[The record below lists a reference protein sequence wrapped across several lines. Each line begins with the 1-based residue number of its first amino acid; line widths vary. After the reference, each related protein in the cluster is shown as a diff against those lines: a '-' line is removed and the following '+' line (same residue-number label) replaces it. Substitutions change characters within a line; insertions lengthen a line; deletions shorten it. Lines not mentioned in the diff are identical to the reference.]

1 MEQENEE
8 LLENIRRSIAG
19 DREAFARIYDCTVRD
34 VTGTVRFLLEDR
46 ASAEDVIQEIYIE
59 IYKSLPKFNP
69 ARSFRSWV
77 IGIAIRQV
85 NNYRRRRW
93 RLFRLLAKNQ
103 QYTSQETEPDFSGEV
118 ADRLDSLEVI
128 RLVDNLP
135 YKYKQVI
142 VLRYLYEYSQEEIA
156 RILDI
161 PVGTVKSRLHFALEK
176 LRNISYT
183 NAYSLGKAGESHGH

>member
-1 MEQENEE
+1 
-8 LLENIRRSIAG
+8 
-19 DREAFARIYDCTVRD
+19 
-34 VTGTVRFLLEDR
+34 
-46 ASAEDVIQEIYIE
+46 
-59 IYKSLPKFNP
+59 
-69 ARSFRSWV
+69 
-77 IGIAIRQV
+77 
-85 NNYRRRRW
+85 
-93 RLFRLLAKNQ
+93 
-103 QYTSQETEPDFSGEV
+103 V